1 LSLLAGS
8 NPVSSNSRPV
18 FQETGFTQ
26 LPPHIPTIIAPQV
39 RANRVAG
46 LSIVPSRHHH
56 GHPQDGVGGQAALGL
71 PATTPGWATPQVVA
85 HTVTAPGPPS
95 LPPPIYYF
103 NGPPY
108 TPAQIKQA
116 YGFDQV
122 NYTSTIYFHGHPIY
136 LTLPGD
142 GSGQTIAILDAY
154 DDPSIF
160 SNVDTFDRTFAVSQ
174 YDSRSLYNVY
184 GSSSSWLT
192 KVTPEGTPPV
202 STGWS
207 TEIAL
212 DVEWAHAIA
221 PGAKIMLV
229 EARSNSWSDL
239 LGAVDYAR
247 RQAGVGTVSMSWGGG
262 EFAGETSFDSYF
274 TSRNGQ
280 GITFTA
286 ASGDSP
292 GVLFPSA
299 SPNVLAIGGT
309 SLNLNINNSYNSE
322 SIWGSSGGGI
332 SAYESK
338 PWYQVYIAGA
348 MRAVPDAAYDANPST
363 GFYVY
368 DTTGGGGWYA
378 VGGTSAGAPQWAA
391 LIAIADQGR
400 ALNGLGTLDGPSQT
414 LPAVEAFLPLSDF
427 HVIGGTYNTQ
437 TGWGTPVANK
447 LIPDLTTNTYV

>member
-1 LSLLAGS
+1 
-8 NPVSSNSRPV
+8 
-18 FQETGFTQ
+18 
-26 LPPHIPTIIAPQV
+26 
-39 RANRVAG
+39 VAD
-46 LSIVPSRHHH
+46 LKIVPSHHH
-56 GHPQDGVGGQAALGL
+56 LRSTIGGQVASVSS
-71 PATTPGWATPQVVA
+71 ATTPGWATPQVVA
-85 HTVTAPGPPS
+85 HPVTAPGSPS
-95 LPPPIYYF
+95 IPPPIFYF
-103 NGPPY
+103 GGPPY
-108 TPAQIKQA
+108 SPAQIKQA

-122 NYTSTIYFHGHPIY
+122 SYSTTIHLPGRPPIVISV
-136 LTLPGD
+136 PGD
-142 GSGQTIAILDAY
+142 GSGETIAIVDAY

-160 SNVDTFDRTFAVSQ
+160 SNVDTFDRTFSVSQ
-174 YDSRSLYNVY
+174 YDSRSLYNAY
-184 GSSSSWLT
+184 GASSSWLT

-229 EARSNSWSDL
+229 EAHSNSWSDL
-239 LGAVDYAR
+239 MGAVDYAR
-247 RQAGVGTVSMSWGGG
+247 RQAGVGVVSMSWGGG
-262 EFAGETSFDSYF
+262 EFAGETSLDSYF

-309 SLNLNINNSYNSE
+309 SLNLNTNNSYNSE
-322 SIWGSSGGGI
+322 SIWGSSGGRI

-338 PWYQVYIAGA
+338 PWYQVYVSGV
-348 MRAVPDAAYDANPST
+348 MRAAPDAAYDANPYT
-363 GFYVY
+363 GFSVY
-368 DTTGGGGWYA
+368 DTTGGGGWYE

-400 ALNGLGTLDGPSQT
+400 AWNGLGTLDGPSQT
-414 LPAVEAFLPLSDF
+414 LPAVEDFLPLSDF
-427 HVIGGTYNTQ
+427 HVIGGGYNTQ
-437 TGWGTPVANK
+437 SGWGTPVANK